1 MNSTPEIET
10 AAPGEQSGGNCLQTG
25 DALLILRTSRAL
37 MLTLRKA
44 LGPVPLRLELW
55 LLLESL
61 VDAPKRP
68 TELAAEVAG
77 LKGSVSRWVAELHA
91 LGLVSYH
98 YSEDDQRKKPVRITP
113 RGLQQLELARERIA
127 QAMRLLDLPIGERE
141 RDYAAEIGRRIQE
154 PALGSA
160 DAGRR

>member
-1 MNSTPEIET
+1 MNSTSET
-10 AAPGEQSGGNCLQTG
+10 RSGLPDEQSGADCLQTG

-91 LGLVSYH
+91 LGLVSYQF
-98 YSEDDQRKKPVRITP
+98 SEEDQRKKPVTITP

-154 PALGSA
+154 PVLGSV
-160 DAGRR
+160 DVDRR